1 MTALSVLV
9 IEDDAMVGT
18 FLTEMLEDMG
28 YNVCA
33 IAATEDGAV
42 SEAARCKPG
51 LLIVDE
57 QLREGSGAAAVTR
70 ILRVG
75 SIPCIFMSGAPPD
88 PRRPGAIMLQKPFHE
103 KDLVRAIR
111 HVVGSADTPATLTP
125 APAYRVPHGCRKPG
139 YRHT

>member
-9 IEDDAMVGT
+9 VEDDAMVGR

-33 IAATEDGAV
+33 IVATEDGAV

-51 LLIVDE
+51 LLLVDE
-57 QLREGSGAAAVTR
+57 QLREGSGASAVTR
-70 ILRVG
+70 ILRAG
-75 SIPCIFMSGAPPD
+75 SIPYIFMSGAPSD
-88 PRRPGAIMLQKPFHE
+88 PRRPGAIVLQKPFHE

-125 APAYRVPHGCRKPG
+125 APAYWVSHG
-139 YRHT
+139 

>member
-9 IEDDAMVGT
+9 VEDDAMVGR

-28 YNVCA
+28 YNVWA

-51 LLIVDE
+51 LLIVGE
-57 QLREGSGAAAVTR
+57 RLREGRGAAAGGR
-70 ILRVG
+70 ILRAG
-75 SIPCIFMSGAPPD
+75 SIPCIFMSGAPSD

-103 KDLVRAIR
+103 RDLVRAIR

-125 APAYRVPHGCRKPG
+125 APAYRAPHG
-139 YRHT
+139 